1 LAIQF
6 TETSW
11 LAPLV
16 MDTVYQIVAG
26 LLIVLSTVQRAFT
39 VDVLAALQEP
49 AVLALAVVTP
59 AVIAPAVSNP
69 VKAA

>member
-1 LAIQF
+1 
-6 TETSW
+6 
-11 LAPLV
+11 

-26 LLIVLSTVQRAFT
+26 LLIVLSTVQWAFT

-59 AVIAPAVSNP
+59 AVIAPAARNP
-69 VKAA
+69 VKTA